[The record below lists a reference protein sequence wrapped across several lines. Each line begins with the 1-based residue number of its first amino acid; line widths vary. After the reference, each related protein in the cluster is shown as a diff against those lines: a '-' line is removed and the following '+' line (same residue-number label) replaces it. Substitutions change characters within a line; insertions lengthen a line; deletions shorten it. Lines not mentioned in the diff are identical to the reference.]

1 MIRLEQPKNYP
12 SADTM
17 AVEIEVLPLETPEH
31 RYANMR
37 VRYLIGD
44 RQVLEMGSSI
54 YAGEADRP
62 LTWLKKSIGTRRN
75 LLSETF
81 GNLVTGEHLIVIEQS
96 RLSKDDFAQ
105 IQKEHG
111 AEGFP
116 YPFLYTL
123 DVLVNPDAEGLIYA
137 GIGMHFTGL
146 SQAEITRF
154 LAQLRDEVNG
164 VFSNA
169 RLNQAT

>member
-1 MIRLEQPKNYP
+1 
-12 SADTM
+12 
-17 AVEIEVLPLETPEH
+17 
-31 RYANMR
+31 
-37 VRYLIGD
+37 
-44 RQVLEMGSSI
+44 MGSSI

-62 LTWLKKSIGTRRN
+62 LTWLKKSIHTRRN

-111 AEGFP
+111 EEGFP

-123 DVLVNPDAEGLIYA
+123 DVLVNPDSEGLIYA

-146 SQAEITRF
+146 NYAEITRF
-154 LAQLRDEVNG
+154 LEQIREEVNG

>member
-1 MIRLEQPKNYP
+1 VIRLEQPKNYP

-17 AVEIEVLPLETPEH
+17 AVEIEVVPLKTPEH
-31 RYANMR
+31 RYANLR
-37 VRYLIGD
+37 VTYWIGD
-44 RQVLEMGSSI
+44 RQVLEMESSI
-54 YAGEADRP
+54 YAGEAELP
-62 LTWLKKSIGTRRN
+62 LTWLKKAINTRRN

-81 GNLVTGEHLIVIEQS
+81 GNLVTGEHLIVIQQS
-96 RLSKDDFAQ
+96 RLSKDDFAL

-111 AEGFP
+111 EAGFP

-123 DVLVNPDAEGLIYA
+123 NVLVNPDSEGLLYA

-146 SQAEITRF
+146 SYAEITRF
-154 LAQLRDEVNG
+154 LEQIREEVNG

-169 RLNQAT
+169 RVNQGT